1 MDECLRVDKVKKTF
15 PAIRGKGSV
24 LAVDVVSFVLRPGE
38 TLGIIG
44 PSGCGKTTLS
54 HLILGLEKPDEG
66 SIRVKGRIGFVP
78 QDPYAS
84 LDPKLNVYCCIAEPL
99 LFLRLQRSWAA
110 CEGAV
115 RAVMEQAHLDYE
127 EYKNR
132 LPSQLS
138 GGERQRVSIARA
150 LVHQPDLLILDE
162 PTSMID
168 QEVRREIVSLLR
180 SLAVHEQRALLMVTH
195 DIVIS
200 VGICERLL
208 VMEQGRVVEEGRTE
222 EILKAPKADLTRRLT
237 LASRN
242 VRAYWDAK
250 SL

>member
-1 MDECLRVDKVKKTF
+1 
-15 PAIRGKGSV
+15 
-24 LAVDVVSFVLRPGE
+24 
-38 TLGIIG
+38 
-44 PSGCGKTTLS
+44 
-54 HLILGLEKPDEG
+54 
-66 SIRVKGRIGFVP
+66 
-78 QDPYAS
+78 
-84 LDPKLNVYCCIAEPL
+84 
-99 LFLRLQRSWAA
+99 
-110 CEGAV
+110 
-115 RAVMEQAHLDYE
+115 MEQVHLDYE
-127 EYKNR
+127 GYKGR

-237 LASRN
+237 LASRDI
-242 VRAYWDAK
+242 RAYWDAK